1 MKKTVITSVLVL
13 TFCSLFSQEKDTI
26 RGSEYNK
33 WSVEFNVGTNKG
45 IKPFSTGYFSSNEN
59 KFFNMSK
66 INHFDIGVRRM
77 LSIKFG
83 LKVDF
88 ASDNFSNQN
97 GSGSLPF
104 ETQQYRIGLQGV
116 MNLARVLSFEEFTQR
131 FGLLAHAGIQVAK
144 FTSKYGVSNGISENN
159 GGLIYGLTP
168 QIRITDKLIFTA
180 DFTMVSNVRQHL
192 NWDGSIS
199 AKDNNLTGEMYNTS
213 IGLTYYLGNKQKHAD
228 WYLPAPVPVP
238 DPAVIKHLKD
248 IDILMNDTDRDGI
261 VDHLD
266 VENNTPNGVA
276 VDSKGRFIDVNL
288 NGVPDE
294 MDPKPKDGIDGVSK
308 ELLAKSDAIK
318 TLIEKGFVNL
328 FYDLNKDEPNV
339 GSTNNVYYII
349 KFLKSNPTAKAS
361 LMGYTDIKGS
371 ATYNLK
377 LSERRVKNIYN
388 IIVSNGIDP
397 KRVTVLGNGVDKDY
411 STDTKTGL
419 SLARR
424 VSIILE

>member
-1 MKKTVITSVLVL
+1 MKKTVITTVLVL
-13 TFCSLFSQEKDTI
+13 TFSSLFSQEKDTI
-26 RGSEYNK
+26 KGSEYNK
-33 WSVEFNVGTNKG
+33 WSVEFNFGTNKAT
-45 IKPFSTGYFSSNEN
+45 KPYSTGYFSSNEN
-59 KFFNMSK
+59 KFFNMSI

-77 LSIKFG
+77 LSTKFG
-83 LKVDF
+83 LKFDF
-88 ASDNFSNQN
+88 ASDNIANQS

-116 MNLARVLSFEEFTQR
+116 MNLARVLSFEEFTQSV
-131 FGLLAHAGIQVAK
+131 GLLAHAGIQVAQL
-144 FTSKYGVSNGISENN
+144 TSKYGVSNGISEYN
-159 GGLIYGLTP
+159 GGMIYGLTP
-168 QIRITDKLIFTA
+168 QIRISDKLIFTG
-180 DFTMVSNVRQHL
+180 DFTIVSNIRQHL
-192 NWDGSIS
+192 NWDGSTS

-213 IGLTYYLGNKQKHAD
+213 LGLTYYFGNKQKHAD
-228 WYLPAPVPVP
+228 WYVPAPVVVP
-238 DPAVIKHLKD
+238 DPEVIKHLKD

-266 VENNTPNGVA
+266 VENNTPTGVA

-308 ELLAKSDAIK
+308 VVIAQSDAIQS
-318 TLIEKGFVNL
+318 LIEKGFVNL

-349 KFLKSNPTAKAS
+349 KFLKSYPTAKAS
-361 LMGYTDIKGS
+361 LMGYADLKGS
-371 ATYNLK
+371 AAYNLK

-388 IIVSNGIDP
+388 LMVSNGIDP
-397 KRVTVLGNGVDKDY
+397 SRVTVLANGVDKDF
-411 STDTKTGL
+411 TTTTKTGL

>member
-26 RGSEYNK
+26 KGSEYNK
-33 WSVEFNVGTNKG
+33 WSVEFNVGSNKAS
-45 IKPFSTGYFSSNEN
+45 KPYSTGYFSSNG
-59 KFFNMSK
+59 KKYFNFSNV
-66 INHFDIGVRRM
+66 NHFDIGVRRM
-77 LSIKFG
+77 LSTKFG
-83 LKVDF
+83 VKFDF
-88 ASDNFSNQN
+88 ASDNISNQK

-116 MNLARVLSFEEFTQR
+116 MNLARVLAFEDFTQR
-131 FGLLAHAGIQVAK
+131 FGLLAHAGIQVAQL
-144 FTSKYGVSNGISENN
+144 TSKYGVSNGITEDN
-159 GGLIYGLTP
+159 GGIIYGLTP
-168 QIRITDKLIFTA
+168 QIRITDKLVFTG
-180 DFTMVSNVRQHL
+180 DFTVLSNIRQHL
-192 NWDGSIS
+192 NWDGSTS
-199 AKDNNLTGEMYNTS
+199 AEDNNLTGEMFNTS
-213 IGLTYYLGNKQKHAD
+213 IGLTYYFGNKQKHAD
-228 WYLPAPVPVP
+228 WYVPVPVVVP
-238 DPAVIKHLKD
+238 DPEVIKRLKD
-248 IDILMNDTDRDGI
+248 IDILMTDTDRDGI

-266 VENNTPNGVA
+266 VENNTPAGVA
-276 VDSKGRFIDVNL
+276 TDSKGRFIDVNL

-308 ELLAKSDAIK
+308 ELLAKNDAIK

-361 LMGYTDIKGS
+361 LMGYADFKGS
-371 ATYNLK
+371 AAYNLK

-397 KRVTVLGNGVDKDY
+397 IRVTVLGNGVDKDY
-411 STDTKTGL
+411 TTDTKTGL